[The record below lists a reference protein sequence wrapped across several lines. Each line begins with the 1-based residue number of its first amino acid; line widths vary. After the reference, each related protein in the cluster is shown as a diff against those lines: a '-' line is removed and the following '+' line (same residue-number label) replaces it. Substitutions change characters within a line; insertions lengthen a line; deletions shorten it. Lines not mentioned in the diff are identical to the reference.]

1 MPEPTDPLWHRLR
14 DYRIG
19 PPDAEFTFVQ
29 RLARENRWPES
40 TAEEVLQEY
49 LRFCYLAVTADHE
62 VTPSDQVDQA
72 WHLHL
77 TYSRDY
83 WQRFCPDVLGC
94 DLHHGPTA
102 GGSAERQRYYHQYAE
117 TLKSYE
123 EAFGQAPP
131 GTIWSPARERF
142 GQQPLGFRVRPSDV
156 IVLKDWPG
164 KAQAAFAACVLL
176 AIGFAVGAM
185 FGELW
190 GG

>member
-1 MPEPTDPLWHRLR
+1 MAEPTDPLWERLR
-14 DYRIG
+14 SYEIG
-19 PPDAEFTFVQ
+19 PPDAAFTFVQ

-40 TAEEVLQEY
+40 TAADVLREY
-49 LRFCYLAVTADHE
+49 YRFCYLAVTAGHE

-102 GGSAERQRYYHQYAE
+102 GGPVERQRYYDQYAQ
-117 TLKSYE
+117 TLKTYE
-123 EAFGQAPP
+123 ETFGEAPRP
-131 GTIWSPARERF
+131 DIWSPAAERF
-142 GQQPLGFRVRPSDV
+142 GEQPLAFRVRPGDV

-164 KAQAAFAACVLL
+164 MAQAGFAAFVLL
-176 AIGFAVGAM
+176 AVGFAVGAFVGSV
-185 FGELW
+185 FG
-190 GG
+190 G

>member
-1 MPEPTDPLWHRLR
+1 MKAVGDPLWERLST
-14 DYRIG
+14 YEVG
-19 PPDAEFTFVQ
+19 PADGAFSFVQ

-40 TAEEVLQEY
+40 TAAEVMHEY
-49 LRFCYLAVTADHE
+49 RKFAWLAVKAGHE

-83 WQRFCPDVLGC
+83 WQRFCPEVLGC

-102 GGSAERQRYYHQYAE
+102 GGQVERQRYYDQYAQ

-123 EAFGQAPP
+123 EAFDQAPP
-131 GTIWSPARERF
+131 PDIWSPAAKRF
-142 GQQPLGFRVRPSDV
+142 GEQPLAFRVRPSEV
-156 IVLKDWPG
+156 VVLKDLPG
-164 KAQAAFAACVLL
+164 KMQVLFTATVLL
-176 AIGFAVGAM
+176 LIGFVIG
-185 FGELW
+185 FEL